1 MRRFE
6 AYEDE
11 NRRWRWRLWNDDG
24 HIVATSGEAFG
35 SQFEALLAAD
45 AVRSAAGDA
54 TLAGKPGLGI
64 AAAGR
69 LKALLSDDG
78 PAVGATEARQGERP
92 RLRAVPERRVAR
104 RPGGRARLRAAR
116 R

>member
-11 NRRWRWRLWNDDG
+11 NGRWRWRLWNDDR

-35 SQFEALLAAD
+35 SQFEALLAGD
-45 AVRSAAGDA
+45 AVRSAAAGA

-69 LKALLSDDG
+69 LKALLSDEVPDG
-78 PAVGATEARQGERP
+78 APEVRQGERP
-92 RLRAVPERRVAR
+92 RLRAVPGRRVVR
-104 RPGGRARLRAAR
+104 RPGGRARLRPAR